1 MARGIKSYLRYR
13 AVNRI
18 TGQEITPDLPCLH
31 NGVWSVAAMQPGNP
45 GSAAL
50 GEFTIGLHPPGSR
63 GYRLAKP
70 IYDQLDRFI
79 RIEAYLSGTGLSM
92 GGAPRFAGPI
102 LDMPSDY
109 GENGDSFELHGAT
122 DLYWANYSM
131 PFPGE
136 LLAQDVTSN
145 VLKSYL
151 GTNEPSAANDT
162 FNPFVAGNYTSTN
175 LPGGSSGTWSGTTDD
190 GFNVVSC
197 SSGQSAVLLAK
208 AGAAANDRW
217 HSQYIEITGRMN
229 PSADAGNAGTVGV
242 GLSSANNST
251 NNSVVGYITA
261 YKQNGRY
268 NLNANI
274 LSFAGGS
281 SNGSVLIPN
290 ALSNVDDPQGF
301 IKFTIG
307 LLVTASNGMANVAL
321 TVNGKVVAVQ
331 YSTVFSPGLA
341 TNYPLIHY
349 SIPSSGGNTI
359 YVSKLMQFTRFSA
372 DGASTAAAFA
382 PGSITTSTH
391 SLQFATDPGP
401 SFLDLWSRLATRE
414 GWYWR
419 YTPQAFTGSGGPP
432 AAPRTL
438 GTVDFAADP
447 GSDLTHSVIIK
458 RGENLVHLGLS
469 GNADLLMSGTA
480 TAGPP
485 SLDGG
490 GLSFWRDIA
499 TMTKYGVIEDQSQ
512 AWTAPEFNALARYS
526 QQIVSNK
533 IAVGTIGSKRA
544 VVLRDPLTADRWR
557 ELDRITIHDPEQN
570 LNYQSA
576 RVLAYDFTEGDVRQ
590 NVVLDQFSA
599 E

>member
-208 AGAAANDRW
+208 TGAAANDRW
-217 HSQYIEITGRMN
+217 DTQYIEIVGRLK
-229 PSADAGNAGTVGV
+229 PSSDAGNAGSL
-242 GLSSANNST
+242 GLGIASASNST
-251 NNSVVGYITA
+251 NTSVLGYVTA
-261 YKQNGRY
+261 FKSGARWH
-268 NLNANI
+268 LNANI
-274 LSFAGGS
+274 LSFAGGLTTTT
-281 SNGSVLIPN
+281 VAIPN
-290 ALSNVDDPQGF
+290 ALSDVDDPDGY
-301 IKFTIG
+301 IPLTMG
-307 LLVTASNGMANVAL
+307 LIVTNSNGMANVVL
-321 TVNGKVVAVQ
+321 TVNGKIVANQ
-331 YSTVFSPGLA
+331 YATAFNPGTG
-341 TNYPLIHY
+341 TNFPFLHY
-349 SIPSSGGNTI
+349 SIPSSGTATA
-359 YVSKLMQFTRFSA
+359 YVSKLMQFTRFTP
-372 DGASTAAAFA
+372 DGPSTASAFA
-382 PGSITTSTH
+382 PGSITAGLH
-391 SLQFATDPGP
+391 QLAPAVDPGP
-401 SFLDLWSRLATRE
+401 SFLALWSRLATRE

-438 GTVDFAADP
+438 GKVDFAADP
-447 GSDLTHSVIIK
+447 GTDLTQSVIFR
-458 RGENLVHLGLS
+458 RGDNLVHLGLS

-512 AWTAPEFNALARYS
+512 AYTAPE
-526 QQIVSNK
+526 
-533 IAVGTIGSKRA
+533 
-544 VVLRDPLTADRWR
+544 DRK
-557 ELDRITIHDPEQN
+557 
-570 LNYQSA
+570 S
-576 RVLAYDFTEGDVRQ
+576 V
-590 NVVLDQFSA
+590 
-599 E
+599 